1 MLQCCTLVVHFGKAS
16 AHVRQMLDTVT
27 EEKLEDGK
35 VLLYL
40 RNSTYQARVYIG
52 DRRYLQRSLK
62 TKNLAEARKRA
73 IRLLHETEYKQAE
86 GIPLSQVTMAQL
98 IDEYVAFRQTQYDQ
112 SQVGKKEKT
121 KNTHNKNST
130 SQYMLRQIKRVVKF
144 WIAYCGN
151 MAVDKI
157 DNAVLKDFVTWRKDY
172 YHKLPKAQHPKN
184 ARLNPTDKTLQWE
197 LTLGKSLLKFAHERG
212 YRGNNQLPTWSLTGV
227 KKIVRPGFTRADFK
241 TLLLALRKFVNETH
255 SKQYYYA
262 RRLLQTYVLI
272 LSDTGMRVGEANNLK
287 WADLTPIVD
296 RRGRPNYEIKVRGK
310 TGERSVI
317 GRTNVLSYF
326 ERLRQLNEKNEPTD
340 FIFRMKGGTQVNTLI
355 YQFQRVLEAAGIAKN
370 TEGERYTLYS
380 LRHFYA
386 VRFLRKG
393 VPVWDIARNMGTSV
407 AIIESYYGK
416 LATPAGS
423 ATTLGG

>member
-1 MLQCCTLVVHFGKAS
+1 
-16 AHVRQMLDTVT
+16 MLDTVT